1 MKEEKSMSVIF
12 IFLQVTI
19 KLVGLTYTIL
29 HRKKLFKLFWI

>member
-19 KLVGLTYTIL
+19 KLVDLTYVIL
-29 HRKKLFKLFWI
+29 HRKKLTNLI